1 MLLVMNLC
9 EGQLS
14 VMCLQEDEEET
25 VEGKDVK
32 GNDRAESQTVAD
44 EQKKDVDEERE
55 GRGKEGGEGEK
66 GTAEGGEGEER
77 RGQEGEGEERTAK
90 GGEGEMSS
98 KEGEGSERRKRAG
111 NENEEEEVV
120 PETVSS
126 VEPTETKPSEDISGG
141 EKDKSKSEEKVEGE
155 TSTVESSED
164 QQRDRERDR
173 ESDRESD
180 RAPKAETTS
189 RAEGDGGGGGG
200 GGGWGWGGWGK
211 SLWSSV
217 STVTGSAQVLGQ
229 KVTHHTS
236 LLLLEI

>member
-9 EGQLS
+9 QGQLS
-14 VMCLQEDEEET
+14 VICLQEDEEET
-25 VEGKDVK
+25 VGGKDVK
-32 GNDRAESQTVAD
+32 GNDRAESQTVAG

-55 GRGKEGGEGEK
+55 GRGKERGEGEK

-126 VEPTETKPSEDISGG
+126 VEPTETKPSEDISGEDMV

-155 TSTVESSED
+155 TSTVED
-164 QQRDRERDR
+164 QQSDR

-200 GGGWGWGGWGK
+200 GGGWGGGGWGK